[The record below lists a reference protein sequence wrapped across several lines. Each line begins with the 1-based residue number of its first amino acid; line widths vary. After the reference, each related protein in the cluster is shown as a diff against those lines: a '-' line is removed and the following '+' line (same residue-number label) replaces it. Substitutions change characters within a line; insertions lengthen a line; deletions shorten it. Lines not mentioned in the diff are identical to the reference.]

1 MGMAVEVMDTANCV
15 ATFNVLVEE
24 GRNVACGILLSGGTR
39 EGGGNE

>member
-1 MGMAVEVMDTANCV
+1 
-15 ATFNVLVEE
+15 VLVEE